1 MTEIAD
7 LAARTEALTNFD
19 DNLVLVAGAGSGK
32 TSLLVSRTLCAWLG
46 KRIDPGCMLIT
57 TFTEKAASE
66 MAERLDDALRELT
79 ESVIEPASDAGRAYV
94 ALTREFGLD
103 DTAVRN
109 RAAEAAKQEPP
120 SVLTFHAFCLRW
132 LQEFARTAGLPPE
145 IEILDDDSVHLA
157 FDEFW
162 PTFVEAE
169 LGPERKP
176 QRIGN
181 QETRETWRTLLRSL
195 DVAEITNVARS
206 ACLEPQIRTHSIDW
220 SRRELVE
227 VTSALFAHLDA
238 DPVKH
243 ASKLNFGS
251 WSTATCTV
259 VSELLALE
267 ESAPVPDALASRASE
282 LSNNRA
288 TPAKSDYD
296 DPVELARIAETAK
309 RMKACLA
316 TWADL
321 PDPDVAKAI
330 STFVKRVTTAF
341 ELHLTR
347 LGGLSFS
354 ECLVRCARLLG
365 DSTHVRD
372 RLRTRYSLLLVDEFQ
387 DTDPL
392 QYDMLFYLAQSGPS
406 RRNEDPSS
414 VDLRPG
420 ALCIVG
426 DPKQSIYRF
435 RGADM
440 RAYGRALENILDQG
454 GKLLDLTANFR
465 SEPEILSF
473 VNRAVTPLFDNN
485 PGYQA
490 DRQDL
495 VTPKQATGRGS
506 VTLLHVA
513 DDDKNTRHAS
523 EAAEIAR
530 RLLENRSRHRRA
542 WRDYALL
549 FRATTK
555 IETYANAL
563 RDAGIPVLVEGT
575 TRFYQRREVERF
587 LALLRLALT
596 PWDETAMLAYLRGP
610 LAAIPESELFAVA
623 EASRADLDLRV
634 PRPTRWLLE
643 EYEDERL
650 APNLTR
656 AVRALRT
663 MIAHIATLETDAI
676 FEYALHGTGLATL
689 EAAGYEGEQRLANL
703 EILAQRAAA
712 WAREGSHDFEQ
723 ALRYFEREAMGE
735 KDAEENPLADDRLDA
750 VRLLTIHKAKG
761 LEWDVV
767 VVPDASRSQ
776 NTQNKRGR
784 TFVLD
789 NRSTTPSILARLPS
803 TCSPSIAFHD
813 VDERLHDDAET
824 QRLFYV
830 ATTRARRELLITWST
845 NSRNRM
851 WKRIFEGL
859 AIDPCEQFEEDR
871 TIAGVATHLC
881 IRSSDNKTMRAPTVT
896 DTGSLET
903 IVSTRARSEYVA
915 SLDGR
920 MRPGL
925 EAPSSTKELQR
936 VGSAPAPSPF
946 GAPGRSASVVGTVVH
961 EYLHGADFESDTVDV
976 RRADGILASH
986 VDATLL
992 QASVLEELRS
1002 DIHCI
1007 LECFVASELRMR
1019 ASAARGVWR
1028 EVPVL
1033 FRDAQA
1039 AWRGSIDLVLAIDCG
1054 SSGKNDEIV
1063 VVDYKSDRVAEGAEQ
1078 DFVTRHA
1085 PQIDR
1090 YAHALQAAWSL
1101 AVAPRRELW
1110 MLRRGTIHVVE
1121 DR

>member
-1 MTEIAD
+1 MTAIAD
-7 LAARTEALTNFD
+7 LAARAEALTNFE

-46 KRIDPGCMLIT
+46 KRIDPGRMLIT

-66 MAERLDDALRELT
+66 MAERLDDALRELN
-79 ESVIEPASDAGRAYV
+79 ESDIDPASDAGRAYA

-103 DTAVRN
+103 DGAVRE
-109 RAAEAAKQEPP
+109 RAAMAAKQEPP

-132 LQEFARTAGLPPE
+132 LQEFARAAGLPPE
-145 IEILDDDSVHLA
+145 LEILDDDSVHLA

-162 PTFVEAE
+162 PSFVEEE
-169 LGPERKP
+169 LGPERKA

-181 QETRETWRTLLRSL
+181 QETRETWRTLLRSFDL
-195 DVAEITNVARS
+195 AEISSIARS
-206 ACLEPQIRTHSIDW
+206 ACLEPQIRTHPIDW
-220 SRRELVE
+220 SRHELIE
-227 VTSALFAHLDA
+227 ATSALFEHLDA

-251 WSTATCTV
+251 WATLTCTV
-259 VSELLALE
+259 VSELLALD

-282 LSNNRA
+282 LANNRA
-288 TPAKSDYD
+288 TPAKSDYEDPD
-296 DPVELARIAETAK
+296 DLARMSETAK

-316 TWADL
+316 TWANL
-321 PDPDVAKAI
+321 PAPKVAIAI
-330 STFVKRVTTAF
+330 SAFVKRVTSAF
-341 ELHLTR
+341 EKHLTR

-372 RLRTRYSLLLVDEFQ
+372 RLRDRYSLLLVDEFQ

-406 RRNEDPSS
+406 RRNEDPKS

-440 RAYGRALENILDQG
+440 RAYGRALENILSQG

-465 SEPEILSF
+465 SEPEILDF
-473 VNRAVTPLFDNN
+473 VNRAVTPLFDGN

-513 DDDKNTRHAS
+513 DDDKNARHAS

-530 RLLENRSRHRRA
+530 RLLQNRSRHRRA

-555 IETYANAL
+555 IETYADAL

-623 EASRADLDLRV
+623 EASRTDLQVRV

-643 EYEDERL
+643 EHEDERL

-656 AVRALRT
+656 AVRALRA
-663 MIAHIATLETDAI
+663 MIAHIATLESDAI
-676 FEYALHGTGLATL
+676 FEYALHETGLATL

-723 ALRYFEREAMGE
+723 ALRFFEREAMGE

-767 VVPDASRSQ
+767 IVPDASRSQ
-776 NTQNKRGR
+776 NTQNKRGK

-789 NRSTTPSILARLPS
+789 SRRSPTMLARLPRIG
-803 TCSPSIAFHD
+803 SPSLVFHD

-830 ATTRARRELLITWST
+830 AATRARRELLITWST

-851 WKRIFEGL
+851 WKRIFDGL
-859 AIDPCEQFEEDR
+859 AIDPCEQFEDDR
-871 TIAGVATHLC
+871 TIAGVATHGC
-881 IRSSDNKTMRAPTVT
+881 MRSSDIRTMRAPTVT
-896 DTGSLET
+896 DTGT
-903 IVSTRARSEYVA
+903 PDTFVSTRARSEYVA

-920 MRPGL
+920 LRPRL
-925 EAPSSTKELQR
+925 EAPSSTKVHQR
-936 VGSAPAPSPF
+936 IGDTSGLSHF
-946 GAPGRSASVVGTVVH
+946 GAPGRHAGVIGTVVH
-961 EYLHGADFESDTVDV
+961 EYLHGADFGVESVDV
-976 RRADGILASH
+976 RRADGILATH
-986 VDATLL
+986 VEATLL
-992 QASVLEELRS
+992 HASVLEELRS
-1002 DIHCI
+1002 DVHYV
-1007 LECFVASELRMR
+1007 LECFVTSELRSR
-1019 ASAARGVWR
+1019 AFAAHGVWR
-1028 EVPVL
+1028 EVPIL
-1033 FRDAQA
+1033 FRDSEA
-1039 AWRGSIDLVLAIDCG
+1039 AWRGSIDLVLEIDCG
-1054 SSGKNDEIV
+1054 SSGTTNEIV
-1063 VVDYKSDRVAEGAEQ
+1063 VVDYKSDRVTEGTEQ

-1090 YAHALQAAWSL
+1090 YARALQAAWSL
-1101 AVAPRRELW
+1101 AVVPRRELW